1 MNRTIWTPT
10 LAWLAAASAA
20 LVLAFVAPS
29 ESNVMGRLPTLTA
42 KRLDQQRIVLPQ
54 SLSAD
59 RTLALVAFNQN
70 QRAEIDSWVKGLG
83 LKQDP
88 SISWFKMPVLNDPGN
103 EDARSAIEIK
113 LLARHTSERARSR
126 LVPVFTDRDA
136 FIRTAGLSG
145 ADHASVLI
153 LNREGKV
160 LARAEGQYDERKA
173 LALRETLLALR
184 DD

>member
-10 LAWLAAASAA
+10 LAWLAAGSAA
-20 LVLAFVAPS
+20 LVLAVLAPS

-42 KRLDQQRIVLPQ
+42 KRLDQQRVVLPH
-54 SLSAD
+54 SFSAD
-59 RTLALVAFNQN
+59 RTLALVAFDQN
-70 QRAEIDSWVKGLG
+70 QRAEIDSWVQGLG

-113 LLARHTSERARSR
+113 LLARHTSERARAR

-136 FIRTAGLSG
+136 FIRAAGLSG

-160 LARAEGQYDERKA
+160 LARAEGQYDEGKA
-173 LALRETLLALR
+173 LALRKTLVAL

>member
-10 LAWLAAASAA
+10 LAWLAAASVA
-20 LVLAFVAPS
+20 LAFALAAPS

-42 KRLDQQRIVLPQ
+42 KRLDQQRIVLPHG
-54 SLSAD
+54 LSAG
-59 RTLALVAFNQN
+59 RTLALVAFDQS

-88 SISWFKMPVLNDPGN
+88 GISWFKMPVLNDPGS
-103 EDARSAIEIK
+103 EDARNAIEIK

-126 LVPVFTDRDA
+126 LVPVFTNRDA
-136 FIRTAGLSG
+136 FIRAAGLSG

-160 LARAEGQYDERKA
+160 LARAEGRYDERKA
-173 LALRETLLALR
+173 LALRETLAALG

>member
-10 LAWLAAASAA
+10 LAWLAAAGAA
-20 LVLAFVAPS
+20 LALALAAPS
-29 ESNVMGRLPTLTA
+29 ESNVMGRLPILTA
-42 KRLDQQRIVLPQ
+42 KRLDQQQIVLPHG
-54 SLSAD
+54 LSAD
-59 RTLALVAFNQN
+59 RTLALVAFNQG
-70 QRAEIDSWVKGLG
+70 QRAEIDSWVQGLR

-103 EDARSAIEIK
+103 DDARSAIEIK
-113 LLARHTSERARSR
+113 LLARHTSERARAR
-126 LVPVFTDRDA
+126 FVPVFTNRDA
-136 FIRTAGLSG
+136 FIRAAGLSG

-160 LARAEGQYDERKA
+160 LARAEGHYDEGKA
-173 LALRETLLALR
+173 LALRQTLLALH

>member
-1 MNRTIWTPT
+1 MNRTPWTPT
-10 LAWLAAASAA
+10 LAWLAAATGA
-20 LVLAFVAPS
+20 LVLALAAPS
-29 ESNVMGRLPTLTA
+29 ESNVMGRVPTLAA
-42 KRLDQQRIVLPQ
+42 KRLDQQRIVLPH

-59 RTLALVAFNQN
+59 RTLALVAFTQD

-88 SISWFKMPVLNDPGN
+88 TISWFKMPVLNDPGN
-103 EDARSAIEIK
+103 EDARNAIEVK
-113 LLARHTSERARSR
+113 LLARYTSERARSR

-145 ADHASVLI
+145 ASHASVLI

-173 LALRETLLALR
+173 MALRETLLAMR

>member
-1 MNRTIWTPT
+1 MNSTIWTPT
-10 LAWLAAASAA
+10 LAWLAAVGGA
-20 LVLAFVAPS
+20 LALAFAAPS

-42 KRLDQQRIVLPQ
+42 KRLDQQRIVLPH

-59 RTLALVAFNQN
+59 RTLALVAFDQN
-70 QRAEIDSWVKGLG
+70 QRAEIDSWVRGLG

-88 SISWFKMPVLNDPGN
+88 TISWFKMPVLNDPGD
-103 EDARSAIEIK
+103 EDARNAIEIR
-113 LLARHTSERARSR
+113 LLARHPSEHARSR
-126 LVPVFTDRDA
+126 LVPVFTNRDA
-136 FIRTAGLSG
+136 FIRAAGLSG

-160 LARAEGQYDERKA
+160 LARAEGRYDERKA
-173 LALRETLLALR
+173 MALRETLVAMR

>member
-1 MNRTIWTPT
+1 V
-10 LAWLAAASAA
+10 AWIAAAAVA
-20 LVLAFVAPS
+20 LALALAAPS

-42 KRLDQQRIVLPQ
+42 KRLDQQQIVLPHG
-54 SLSAD
+54 LSAD
-59 RTLALVAFNQN
+59 RTVALVAFNQN

-88 SISWFKMPVLNDPGN
+88 SISWFKMPVLDDPGT

-126 LVPVFTDRDA
+126 FVPVFTNRDA
-136 FIRTAGLSG
+136 FIHAAGLSG

-173 LALRETLLALR
+173 LALRETLVALG